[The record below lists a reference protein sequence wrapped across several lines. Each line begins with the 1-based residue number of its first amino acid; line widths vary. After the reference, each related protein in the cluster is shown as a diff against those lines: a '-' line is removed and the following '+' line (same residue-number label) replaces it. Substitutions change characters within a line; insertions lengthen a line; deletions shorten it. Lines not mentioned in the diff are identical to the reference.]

1 MKGRVIGE
9 ARNVFRPEFL
19 NRLDDIIVFHQ
30 LNRSQVREI
39 ATLMV
44 DELKARL
51 FSERKISFR
60 LDDSAW
66 ELLIRLG
73 YDPKYGARPMRR
85 TIERFIEN
93 PISEEILAGR
103 FSTGTTVVAKADGD
117 ELRFEEDG

>member
-1 MKGRVIGE
+1 
-9 ARNVFRPEFL
+9 
-19 NRLDDIIVFHQ
+19 
-30 LNRSQVREI
+30 VRQI

-51 FSERKISFR
+51 LAERKIHFQ

-85 TIERFIEN
+85 TIERLIEN
-93 PISEEILAGR
+93 PISEEILVGR
-103 FSTGTTVVAKADGD
+103 FAAGAAVVGTADGD
-117 ELRFEEDG
+117 ELRFKQDG